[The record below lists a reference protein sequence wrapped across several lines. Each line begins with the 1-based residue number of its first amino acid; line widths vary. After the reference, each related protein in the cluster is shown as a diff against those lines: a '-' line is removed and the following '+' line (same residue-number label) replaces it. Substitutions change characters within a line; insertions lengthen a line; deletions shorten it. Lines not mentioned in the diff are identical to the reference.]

1 MSLRAVRLCRRWEA
15 REDEAGFTMVEAVVA
30 LVVAAL
36 IFTAVAAG
44 MVQAVRATLFAR
56 QNQQSVDVVTQ
67 QVETLRGVDYAS
79 LSLSSS
85 DATFAT
91 DPSMKQVSG
100 AWFADVDG
108 KGSYEKV
115 VTLASGAS
123 VPIHTSTVV
132 RNNTRFSMKT
142 YVTTP
147 PTDSAANTD
156 SYRRLTVVAS
166 WTVTGTTHTRRTST
180 FVTTTRRGL
189 PLPNYTWT
197 QSGITNPVSYAQ
209 GSTQPLVLEGDLTNR
224 GARDRWSLSATT
236 KSPAGVTLPWTWVWY
251 LDDGN
256 GTFGPEDTRADTN
269 ADGTFDTGTIN
280 TDDTRRVWAVTFLS
294 PSETLTSSCTSAAP
308 TSCDAVSLSAVSTSM
323 PSDTA
328 DQKPPIVNQ
337 IKVSAPT
344 CVPVT
349 PACLYKNL
357 YLHNL
362 GGTLADGPATAST
375 TSNPMS
381 AQAPVATTLV
391 NYDNDLDTRPGR
403 GLAPGGSG
411 YSEASTSKSVI
422 WTYSTANAATFSGQA
437 VLDLSAVLAN
447 QDPTAA
453 GAISAYVRLE
463 TTAGNWVNAGSG
475 TFTSNPWNSGSFRE
489 FTMPI
494 ALTTTNVCKGC
505 RVELRIEVPSSAAT
519 SMDIAYDTTTY
530 DSLFS
535 LPYTTTS
542 VTP

>member
-1 MSLRAVRLCRRWEA
+1 MRTRATENLRRRMGA
-15 REDEAGFTMVEAVVA
+15 GDEGFTMVEAVVA

-44 MVQAVRATLFAR
+44 MVQAIRATLFAR
-56 QNQQSVDVVTQ
+56 QNQQSVDVVSQ

-79 LSLSSS
+79 LSLSTADSTFSS
-85 DATFAT
+85 DT
-91 DPSMKQVSG
+91 SMKQVGG
-100 AWFADVDG
+100 AWYADIDG
-108 KGSYEKV
+108 KGTYEQV
-115 VTLASGAS
+115 VTLASGAA
-123 VPIHTSTVV
+123 VPTHISTVA
-132 RNNTRFSMKT
+132 RNNTSFTMKT

-147 PTDSAANTD
+147 PTDSAATTD

-166 WTVTGTTHTRRTST
+166 WTAAGSSHTRRTST

-197 QSGITNPVSYAQ
+197 QSGITNPVGYAQ

-224 GARDRWSLSATT
+224 GARDRWSLSATV
-236 KSPAGVTLPWTWVWY
+236 KSPTGVTLPWTWVWY

-280 TDDTRRVWAVTFLS
+280 TDDVRRAWAVTYLS
-294 PSETLTSSCTSAAP
+294 PSEALTASCSSAALA
-308 TSCDAVSLSAVSTSM
+308 SCDIVSLSAVSTSM
-323 PSDTA
+323 PTDVA

-337 IKVSAPT
+337 VKVSAPI

-349 PACLYKNL
+349 PTCLYKNL

-362 GGTLADGPATAST
+362 GGTLADGPATASGS
-375 TSNPMS
+375 SNPMS
-381 AQAPVATTLV
+381 AQVPSATALV
-391 NYDNDLDTRPGR
+391 NYDNDLDARPGR

-411 YSEASTSKSVI
+411 YTESSTTKSVI
-422 WTYSTANAATFSGQA
+422 WTYSTGNAATFSGQA
-437 VLDLSAVLAN
+437 VLDLFAVLAN
-447 QDPTAA
+447 ADPTVA
-453 GAISAYVRLE
+453 GSISAYVRLE
-463 TTAGNWVNAGSG
+463 TTAGNWVNAGTG
-475 TFTSNPWNSGSFRE
+475 TFTATPWNSSTLRE

-494 ALTTTNVCKGC
+494 TLTTTSVCKGC
-505 RVELRIEVPSSAAT
+505 RVELRVEVPSAQAS
-519 SMDIAYDTTTY
+519 SMDIGYDTTSY
-530 DSLFS
+530 DALLSM
-535 LPYTTTS
+535 PYTTTS